1 MVRILL
7 PLVAAALAA
16 AQTTPSRGSLSDV
29 ASLRRYA
36 AENAKLATP
45 AAEEKRVVFFGDS
58 ITDFWGR
65 RYGKFFP
72 GKPYINRG
80 ISGQVT
86 PQLLLRFRQDVIALQ
101 PKIVV
106 ILGGTNDIGGS
117 LGPID
122 PAATHANIMSMVE
135 LARAHNIKVVLASLT
150 PVCDYLSPQ
159 TDKRPMEKIRATN
172 DWIKDY
178 ATRNGIVYLD
188 YWSAM
193 LDQSGMLRKEL
204 TWDGLHPNDAGYD
217 VMGPLAEKA
226 IAAALEGPAPIVRT
240 GILHGGYEPV
250 LPTLFLIGDSTVK
263 NSWDTGSDGLWG
275 WGRPL
280 GAYFDTSRIN
290 VENQALGGTSSFSY
304 IGGGHWERV
313 LALIRPGD
321 FVMMQFGHNDG
332 GPGGSLRGNGDD
344 TEERAGRDG
353 VKVPVHSYGWYIR
366 KYIADI
372 KAKGATP
379 IVCSLIPR
387 NDWADGKVLRATGT
401 YGTWAK
407 EAAAQGGA
415 LFIDLNGIIADHY
428 DQLGADVVKGF
439 FPKEHTHTG
448 WDGAL
453 LNAQSVVEGVKALP
467 ACPLTKYLA
476 ASPNPAKPVE

>member
-1 MVRILL
+1 MRILL
-7 PLVAAALAA
+7 ALTLACLSA
-16 AQTTPSRGSLSDV
+16 AQTPAPARGSLSDV
-29 ASLRRYA
+29 AALRRYA
-36 AENAKLATP
+36 AENAKVAAP
-45 AAEEKRVVFFGDS
+45 AADEKRVVFFGDS

-72 GKPYINRG
+72 GEPYINRG

-101 PKIVV
+101 PKAVV
-106 ILGGTNDIGGS
+106 FLGGTNDIGGS

-135 LARAHNIKVVLASLT
+135 LAKLHNIKFVLASLT
-150 PVCDYLSPQ
+150 PVCDYISKQ
-159 TDKRPMEKIRATN
+159 TDKRPMEKIRDMN

-193 LDQSGMLRKEL
+193 LDGNGMLRKEL

-226 IAAALEGPAPIVRT
+226 IEAALKGPAPIVRT
-240 GILHGGYEPV
+240 GVLHGGFVPT
-250 LPTLFLIGDSTVK
+250 LPALFLIGDSTVK
-263 NSWDTGSDGLWG
+263 NSWDLGSDGLWG

-280 GAYFDTSRIN
+280 AAYFDHDKIN
-290 VENQALGGTSSFSY
+290 VENQALGGTSSSSY
-304 IGGGHWERV
+304 ISGGHWERV

-332 GPGGSLRGNGDD
+332 GPAGSLPGNSDETD
-344 TEERAGRDG
+344 AKGR
-353 VKVPVHSYGWYIR
+353 HSYGWYLR
-366 KYIADI
+366 KYIADV

-387 NDWADGKVLRATGT
+387 NDWENGKVRRATGS
-401 YGTWAK
+401 YATWAQ
-407 EAAAQGGA
+407 EAARQGGA
-415 LFIDLNGIIADHY
+415 LFIDLNAIVAAHY
-428 DQLGADVVKGF
+428 DQLGEDAVKPF

-448 WDGAL
+448 WDGAV
-453 LNAQSVVEGVKALP
+453 LNAQSVVEGLKALP
-467 ACPLTKYLA
+467 DNPLAKYLSA
-476 ASPNPAKPVE
+476 APDPRKPVE